1 MISTNNNHIH
11 LSSEKDFKLLKM
23 KQVILGAE
31 DEYRCKLSKEV
42 QEMARRELQE
52 DGKRRRKALSEVRQW
67 MKSQPHFKKVRLDS
81 NFILRFLRM
90 QKFEVKESCEI
101 LDKYLTMRWQHPTW
115 FQNLDC
121 RDPKLAELT
130 EMGYLIALPD
140 RDKHGRRVIYSKAGA
155 FDATRFTTSDMMRA
169 HIMTFETLLNDEEN
183 QVRGFTYV
191 LDEKAVTWNQ
201 ISIWTPSEVSK
212 AFSCCERALPM
223 RHKEIHFM
231 NLPWTMSII
240 FAFAKS
246 LLSDKIRK
254 RFQTHSGVD
263 SLVKE
268 VDVNILPAEYGGRKN
283 LDECIQ
289 LWKNELESNR
299 STLLEL
305 DQMKISGYD
314 TANEQLQVVRKKSRH
329 NSGSGSEV
337 LSVVGNMRK
346 MEISVE

>member
-1 MISTNNNHIH
+1 
-11 LSSEKDFKLLKM
+11 M
-23 KQVILGAE
+23 KQEMLYGE
-31 DEYRCKLSKEV
+31 DEYRCTLSKEV
-42 QEMARRELQE
+42 QELAKRELQE
-52 DGKRRRKALSEVRQW
+52 DGKRRRKALTEVRQW
-67 MKSQPHFKKVRLDS
+67 IKSQPHIKKMRLDS
-81 NFILRFLRM
+81 NFLLRFLRM
-90 QKFEVKESCEI
+90 QKFEVATSCEI
-101 LDKYLTMRWQHPTW
+101 LDKYLTMRWQHPSW

-223 RHKEIHFM
+223 RHREIHFL

-240 FAFAKS
+240 FQFAKS
-246 LLSDKIRK
+246 LLSEKLRK

-263 SLVKE
+263 SLTKE
-268 VDVNILPAEYGGRKN
+268 VDVNVLPAEYGGKRS
-283 LDECIQ
+283 LEECVS
-289 LWKNELESNR
+289 LWKKELESHR
-299 STLLEL
+299 DSVLGL
-305 DQMKISGYD
+305 DQLRVSGY
-314 TANEQLQVVRKKSRH
+314 ESVGEKPQVVRKKSRH
-329 NSGSGSEV
+329 NSCSGSEV
-337 LSVVGNMRK
+337 LCVVGNMRK
-346 MEISVE
+346 MEITVEP